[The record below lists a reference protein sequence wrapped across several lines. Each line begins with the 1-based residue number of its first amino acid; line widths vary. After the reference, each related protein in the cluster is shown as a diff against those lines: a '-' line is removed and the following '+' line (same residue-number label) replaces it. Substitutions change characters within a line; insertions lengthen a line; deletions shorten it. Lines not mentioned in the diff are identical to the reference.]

1 MHVFDPPSGFKSLH
15 EARNELR
22 RAMHQG
28 VPCSEEVERLRS
40 EGIDASDHTQT
51 MSAVKILREAT
62 KSGGLS
68 VYTVLSPCAQ
78 PRQLSTELCQI
89 AVKPKDGTVLTFAY
103 LSRHRLAPFDRS
115 WPDVEQ
121 LTRAPLF
128 VETQAFNDLQR
139 ESEQK
144 KAWPCHAI
152 TAKPKKRR
160 GRPRKA
166 DDVIGVLREFD
177 ASGRI
182 NPSME
187 INQIYDLVKEALSGT
202 LKVSKE
208 TVRRCCHEAGIAFVG
223 SYSRMPRAD

>member
-51 MSAVKILREAT
+51 MSAVKILREAAI
-62 KSGGLS
+62 SGGLS

-128 VETQAFNDLQR
+128 VDAQAFDDFQR
-139 ESEQK
+139 ERERK
-144 KAWPCHAI
+144 EAWPCHAI
-152 TAKPKKRR
+152 IANLKKRR
-160 GRPRKA
+160 GRPPKIHT
-166 DDVIGVLREFD
+166 VIEVLRD
-177 ASGRI
+177 LNQNGRLNASMKLDHI
-182 NPSME
+182 HA
-187 INQIYDLVKEALSGT
+187 LVKKPFRAPFRSAKRLY
-202 LKVSKE
+202 
-208 TVRRCCHEAGIAFVG
+208 VG
-223 SYSRMPRAD
+223 AAI

>member
-166 DDVIGVLREFD
+166 DDIIKVLEELD
-177 ASGRI
+177 ETGELK
-182 NPSME
+182 PSMK
-187 INQIYDLVKEALSGT
+187 IKQIHALVQKHLSAV
-202 LKVSKE
+202 LKFSEE
-208 TVRRCCHEAGIAFVG
+208 TTRRACHEIGLEFAG
-223 SYSRMPRAD
+223 SRLSHR